1 VTATTGDDA
10 TKAPP
15 RPESRT
21 RDHLANERTFLAW
34 IRTALALI
42 GLGFVLARLGL
53 FLELALGEP
62 GALGGRPHVR
72 RTGHEFVWMGTVLM
86 VVGTALAGWSARI
99 HRRAAAAIDAGRFE
113 PSRATAMA
121 LTVVVV
127 AAGLVSVALVL
138 WRTLALG
145 R

>member
-1 VTATTGDDA
+1 VTTTGGDA
-10 TKAPP
+10 TGVRP

-34 IRTALALI
+34 VRTALALI

-62 GALGGRPHVR
+62 GGVGGRAPVR
-72 RTGHEFVWMGTVLM
+72 RTGHEFVGMGTVLM
-86 VVGTALAGWSARI
+86 VVGTALAAWSARL
-99 HRRAAAAIDAGRFE
+99 HRRAADAIDAGSFE

-127 AAGLVSVALVL
+127 ATGLISVALVL